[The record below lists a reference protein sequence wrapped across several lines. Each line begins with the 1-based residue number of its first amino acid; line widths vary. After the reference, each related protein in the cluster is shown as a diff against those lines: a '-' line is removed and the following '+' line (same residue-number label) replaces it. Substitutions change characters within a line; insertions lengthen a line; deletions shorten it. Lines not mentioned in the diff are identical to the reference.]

1 MRKYTMIVQELSY
14 RLDNNNVYSKSS
26 YKNIWYSQWFVVI
39 GGTTNTFWDKDG
51 IHKLYVLFL

>member
-1 MRKYTMIVQELSY
+1 MIVQELSY
-14 RLDNNNVYSKSS
+14 RLDNSNVYSKSS
-26 YKNIWYSQWFVVI
+26 YENVWYSQWFVVI

>member
-1 MRKYTMIVQELSY
+1 MSKYTMIVQELSY

-39 GGTTNTFWDKDG
+39 GETTNTFWCKDG